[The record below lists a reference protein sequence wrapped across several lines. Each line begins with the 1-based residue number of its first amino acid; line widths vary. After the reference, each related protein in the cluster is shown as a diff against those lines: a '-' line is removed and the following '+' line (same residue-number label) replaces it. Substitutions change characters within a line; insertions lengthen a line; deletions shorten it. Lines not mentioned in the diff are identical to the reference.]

1 MLETIQTP
9 TAAHTRYPSSPA
21 AATLH
26 GKMQGLQFTLRF
38 FSNTYA
44 CVFSA
49 TRTHPCSHYTA
60 ICIHP
65 LSPPAS
71 HFTRKKTQ
79 GFVLRLAHATVMQP
93 LKCVLQQHAHI
104 HAAIPMRFAST
115 RCRNARNDPN
125 RNRRTHKVPF
135 IAACSHFSTEK
146 TQGFVL
152 RLPPE
157 NKPHATVMQP
167 LQCVFAAP
175 RTHPC
180 SHCKA
185 ICIHTLQNTKGELI
199 K

>member
-38 FSNTYA
+38 
-44 CVFSA
+44 SA

-65 LSPPAS
+65 LSPPAATL
-71 HFTRKKTQ
+71 HGKNTRFCAPVPPQNK
-79 GFVLRLAHATVMQP
+79 AHATVMQP

-115 RCRNARNDPN
+115 RCRTPETIQTA
-125 RNRRTHKVPF
+125 T
-135 IAACSHFSTEK
+135 AAHTRYPSSPPAATFHGK

-167 LQCVFAAP
+167 LQCVLQHHVRIHAAIAKRFASTRC
-175 RTHPC
+175 RT
-180 SHCKA
+180 
-185 ICIHTLQNTKGELI
+185 QREN
-199 K
+199 